1 MSLGLGIDLAIIGA
15 GGFAVPFEFVNSLY
29 SDGDRSFAEM
39 SSAVTNTGYFGNA
52 LEFDGVD
59 DYVNFTEQTYATTV
73 FSASFWIK
81 YTAVNSNRII
91 FGSDSDSNKYFRLDS
106 ATQFSVRTRSAG
118 GSIDTW
124 TVPTYLV
131 VSGIM

>member
-59 DYVNFTEQTYATTV
+59 DYVNFTEQTYVINSIFCV
-73 FSASFWIK
+73 F
-81 YTAVNSNRII
+81 
-91 FGSDSDSNKYFRLDS
+91 LDKVHS
-106 ATQFSVRTRSAG
+106 CK
-118 GSIDTW
+118 
-124 TVPTYLV
+124 
-131 VSGIM
+131 